1 MLEPEQHK
9 YFEDE
14 ADHWFTIGH
23 ENTHSL
29 GPVMTESNL
38 GEYDSIIEENKA
50 DMGGLAFVDF
60 LTEKGFYTKEQREQ
74 IIVTV
79 LLEFFLYVK
88 PKMSEAHSVRAVMQ
102 NYYLFKKDAYYLTEN
117 DTIHVNI
124 DKVVP
129 AAKDMLTE
137 IIEVQ
142 LANNFTK
149 AEEFVNKY
157 FIWTEEMQKIGD
169 KLSNRPNN
177 RLNAIVK
184 NKLADKILSQKY

>member
-1 MLEPEQHK
+1 
-9 YFEDE
+9 
-14 ADHWFTIGH
+14 
-23 ENTHSL
+23 
-29 GPVMTESNL
+29 MTESNL